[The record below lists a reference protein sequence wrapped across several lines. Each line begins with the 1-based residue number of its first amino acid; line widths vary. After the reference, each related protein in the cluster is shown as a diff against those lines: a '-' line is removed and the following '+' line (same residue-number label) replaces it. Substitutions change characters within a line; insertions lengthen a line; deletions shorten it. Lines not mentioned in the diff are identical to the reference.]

1 MIRYC
6 EYCKKEIDEKNV
18 YGKGRFC
25 NKRCQLLSIKDKG
38 RQAAIEKA
46 KAIKQ
51 EKTVKK
57 ICPCCGKEFETVSG
71 RKDEKKFCSLHCS
84 ATYSGNKS
92 RNVSDEQK
100 KIVSAKMKAFYKAY
114 PEKKAICSINAQKL
128 NNRRHNLKNE
138 IKPYTVKPERL
149 CSICHTKIKFNN
161 KTGLCQHCLRTT
173 EQGKAIMAKNAK
185 IAADNLVAS
194 GKHQG
199 WKTRNI
205 SSYAEKFWT
214 RVLDN
219 NGIPY
224 KREFTVNYG
233 KRLNEHYFLDFLI
246 QKNNVNVD
254 LEIDGKQHQYEDRKK
269 HDEVRD
275 KRLSDCGYI
284 VYRIKWNE
292 VNSEKGKLEMKEK
305 INNFLEYLNSI

>member
-6 EYCKKEIDEKNV
+6 EYCKKEIDEKNI

-46 KAIKQ
+46 KAKKQ

-71 RKDEKKFCSLHCS
+71 RKDELKFCSKHCS
-84 ATYSGNKS
+84 STFSGNKS
-92 RNVSDEQK
+92 RERNEEVKKRISEGLKRHYNVVPK
-100 KIVSAKMKAFYKAY
+100 RTCLVCNKI
-114 PEKKAICSINAQKL
+114 I
-128 NNRRHNLKNE
+128 
-138 IKPYTVKPERL
+138 ER
-149 CSICHTKIKFNN
+149 SN

-173 EQGKAIMAKNAK
+173 DQGKAIMAKNAK

-205 SSYAEKFWT
+205 SSYAEKFWI

-219 NGIPY
+219 NGISY
-224 KREFTVNYG
+224 KREFTVKYG
-233 KRLNEHYFLDFLI
+233 KESNEHYFLDFLI
-246 QKNNVNVD
+246 QKNNANID

-269 HDEVRD
+269 HDEIRD
-275 KRLSDCGYI
+275 KRLFDCGYI

>member
-100 KIVSAKMKAFYKAY
+100 KIVSAKMKAFYEAY

-149 CSICHTKIKFNN
+149 CSVCYTKIKFNN

-173 EQGKAIMAKNAK
+173 EQGKAIMSKNSK
-185 IAADNLVAS
+185 MVADKLIAS

-199 WKTRNI
+199 WQSRNI
-205 SSYAEKFWT
+205 TSYAEKFWIK
-214 RVLDN
+214 VLDN
-219 NGIPY
+219 NKVSY
-224 KREFTVNYG
+224 KREMVVKYNNG
-233 KRLNEHYFLDFLI
+233 PSDRYFLDFYI
-246 QKNNVNVD
+246 ESKGRKID
-254 LEIDGKQHQYEDRKK
+254 LEIDGKQHKYADRAE
-269 HDEVRD
+269 HDRIRD
-275 KRLSDCGYI
+275 ERLTNLGYV
-284 VYRIKWNE
+284 VYRIDWNE
-292 VNSEKGKLEMKEK
+292 INSEKGKLRMKEK
-305 INNFLEYLNSI
+305 IDKFLDFLNK

>member
-46 KAIKQ
+46 KARKQ

-71 RKDEKKFCSLHCS
+71 RKDELKFCSKHCS
-84 ATYSGNKS
+84 STFSGNKS
-92 RNVSDEQK
+92 RERNEEVK
-100 KIVSAKMKAFYKAY
+100 KRISEGLK
-114 PEKKAICSINAQKL
+114 
-128 NNRRHNLKNE
+128 RHYRVIPKRTCLVCNK
-138 IKPYTVKPERL
+138 IIER
-149 CSICHTKIKFNN
+149 SN

-173 EQGKAIMAKNAK
+173 ERGKAIMAKNAK

-205 SSYAEKFWT
+205 SSYAEKFWI

-219 NGIPY
+219 NGISY
-224 KREFTVNYG
+224 KREFTAKYG
-233 KRLNEHYFLDFLI
+233 EKPNEHYFLDFLI
-246 QKNNVNVD
+246 QKNNVNID

-269 HDEVRD
+269 HDEIRD
-275 KRLSDCGYI
+275 KRLFDCGYI

-305 INNFLEYLNSI
+305 INNFLNYLNSI

>member
-6 EYCKKEIDEKNV
+6 EYCKKEIDEKNI

-46 KAIKQ
+46 KTRKQ

-57 ICPCCGKEFETVSG
+57 ICPCCGNEFETISG
-71 RKDEKKFCSLHCS
+71 RQDELKFCSKHCS
-84 ATYSGNKS
+84 STFSGNKS
-92 RNVSDEQK
+92 RERNEEVK
-100 KIVSAKMKAFYKAY
+100 KRISEGLKRHY
-114 PEKKAICSINAQKL
+114 NAVPKRTCL
-128 NNRRHNLKNE
+128 VCNK
-138 IKPYTVKPERL
+138 IIER
-149 CSICHTKIKFNN
+149 SN

-173 EQGKAIMAKNAK
+173 EQGKAVMSKIAK

-205 SSYAEKFWT
+205 TSYAEKFWA

-219 NGIPY
+219 NGISY
-224 KREFTVNYG
+224 TREFTVSYG
-233 KRLNEHYFLDFLI
+233 KRPNERYFLDFLI

-269 HDEVRD
+269 HDEIRD

-292 VNSEKGKLEMKEK
+292 VNSEKGKLEMKKK
-305 INNFLEYLNSI
+305 INNFLEYLSSI